1 LVSIILALA
10 KVECQHAAPA
20 DNPRVES
27 AGSIGNAKG
36 MVAPSTRR
44 TQPKQVRS
52 ERRQRQAMLAAR
64 VSPDEERRIRE
75 AAKARNVSIASLI
88 RNAVLAAVEESPAA

>member
-1 LVSIILALA
+1 
-10 KVECQHAAPA
+10 
-20 DNPRVES
+20 
-27 AGSIGNAKG
+27 
-36 MVAPSTRR
+36 
-44 TQPKQVRS
+44 
-52 ERRQRQAMLAAR
+52 MLAAR